1 MAFEVVTVRGGA
13 ATILSCRGR
22 LVAEH
27 GAAALRCAARREL
40 SAGRLLALDLAC
52 VTQLDARGVG
62 ILAEACDVARM
73 RGARILLAGANAR
86 IRRLLR
92 LTHLDTIIQE
102 LAADDVSCHAA
113 EIEPIDSAWAAVS
126 ALVLPTASAK
136 SSER

>member
-1 MAFEVVTVRGGA
+1 MTFEVATVRSGS

-27 GAAALRCAARREL
+27 GAAALRTAARREL
-40 SAGRLLALDLAC
+40 STGRLLALDLAP

-62 ILAEACDVARM
+62 ILAEACDVARQ
-73 RGARILLAGANAR
+73 RGARILLVGANAR

-102 LAADDVSCHAA
+102 LAADGVSWHSA
-113 EIEPIDSAWAAVS
+113 EIESMESAYGWPGCLQWFA
-126 ALVLPTASAK
+126 
-136 SSER
+136 ERLGV